1 MPTFAEKVDIFSFM
15 ASQLAFPIYP
25 HVLQRVVAAKSTNIL
40 KISWATLPIV
50 CYLAQV
56 NIDAHIRTHTRIH
69 THTHTRTH
77 TYTHI
82 CMHAH

>member
-1 MPTFAEKVDIFSFM
+1 MPTFAEKVNIFSFM

-40 KISWATLPIV
+40 KLSWATLPIV

-56 NIDAHIRTHTRIH
+56 NTNAHMHTHTH